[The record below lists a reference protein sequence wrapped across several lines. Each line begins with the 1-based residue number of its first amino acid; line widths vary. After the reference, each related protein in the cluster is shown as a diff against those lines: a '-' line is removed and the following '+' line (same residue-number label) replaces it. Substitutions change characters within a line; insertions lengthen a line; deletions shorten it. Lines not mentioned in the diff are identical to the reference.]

1 MFESARPQGS
11 TLILLSPDS
20 FTHVRTLAVIVESS
34 PVAQRGPRP
43 HGGSETDMRSFRSL
57 ARSLRRRDRASAL
70 RPAPVVSQ
78 MVIQRLREDHVVVQE
93 IQL

>member
-1 MFESARPQGS
+1 MFESARSQGS
-11 TLILLSPDS
+11 PLILLSPDS

-34 PVAQRGPRP
+34 PVAQRG
-43 HGGSETDMRSFRSL
+43 
-57 ARSLRRRDRASAL
+57 LRRLADPPTTCARFALLPEASVG
-70 RPAPVVSQ
+70 RSRFSPTPAPVVSQ